1 MSKATSIKEAL
12 IKWEQKEGLKA
23 TEAVEIQL
31 QFQFPPID
39 KMTADL
45 TTLVNCVKLSLST
58 NQIDRISGL
67 SPSMKHLKIL
77 ALGRNN
83 IKSLNGLEAV
93 ADTLEE
99 LWISYNIIEKLKG
112 IEQMKKLKVLYIACN
127 NVRDW
132 KEFSILASLHGS
144 LEDLIFLGNPLA
156 ESMEENAY
164 HTEAIRRLSFLKK
177 LDGEPVVSIS
187 TGNET
192 EK

>member
-1 MSKATSIKEAL
+1 MSKPTTIKEAL
-12 IKWEQKEGLKA
+12 TKWEEREGIKV
-23 TEAVEIQL
+23 TEAMEIEL

-45 TTLVNCVKLSLST
+45 STLANCVKLSLST
-58 NQIDRISGL
+58 NQIDRIAGL
-67 SPSMKHLKIL
+67 SPNMKHLKIL

-112 IEQMKKLKVLYIACN
+112 IEQMKKLKVLYIAYN

-164 HTEAIRRLSFLKK
+164 HAEAIRRLPFLKK
-177 LDGEPVVSIS
+177 LDGEPIVSMS
-187 TGNET
+187 TDDE
-192 EK
+192 